1 MKRQIEQTPVDGQ
14 QQLSSQIHMRFC
26 RMDRTHMDI
35 RPVRVVGANLQHRQ
49 VERPVG
55 LTDRAKTR
63 EHSRIPAKKNVVP
76 RSANHKRRPQRFVP
90 IPQTS
95 SGKMTRRRSRD
106 RAIGTEICRLAPVQF
121 CNSLRRDTPG
131 FQILSESK
139 GSNEAGALM
148 FQQNRKL
155 LNGGAIQVIVVIV
168 RQQHGIERGQVSQR
182 QRRRIKALRPEKRGQ
197 TTPADPKPDR
207 SGS

>member
-1 MKRQIEQTPVDGQ
+1 MI
-14 QQLSSQIHMRFC
+14 
-26 RMDRTHMDI
+26 
-35 RPVRVVGANLQHRQ
+35 A
-49 VERPVG
+49 
-55 LTDRAKTR
+55 
-63 EHSRIPAKKNVVP
+63 
-76 RSANHKRRPQRFVP
+76 
-90 IPQTS
+90 
-95 SGKMTRRRSRD
+95 
-106 RAIGTEICRLAPVQF
+106 AIGTEICRLAPVQF

-182 QRRRIKALRPEKRGQ
+182 QRRRIKALRPEQ
-197 TTPADPKPDR
+197 TRQNDAR
-207 SGS
+207 SLQTGSVRIVIPSISIKTVE